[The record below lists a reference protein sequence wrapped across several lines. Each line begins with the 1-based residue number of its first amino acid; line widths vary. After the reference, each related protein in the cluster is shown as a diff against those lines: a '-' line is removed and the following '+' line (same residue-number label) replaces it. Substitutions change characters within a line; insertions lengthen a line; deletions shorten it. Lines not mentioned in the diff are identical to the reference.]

1 MGESKRQKKEQRI
14 YRNNT
19 ENNLENDNTK
29 SLSIISYL
37 YVNQLNSL
45 ITRPRMD
52 GCNDG
57 CL

>member
-19 ENNLENDNTK
+19 ENNLENGNTK
-29 SLSIISYL
+29 SLSIMSYV

>member
-19 ENNLENDNTK
+19 ENNLENGNTK
-29 SLSIISYL
+29 SLSIMSYL